1 MYSAEAGQ
9 SALLLSNQECESGYQ
24 KVKLVEV
31 KVGCGNGIAKVTD
44 SNMHALVAIHRLNTM
59 YMCVCV
65 CVRVCT
71 SYSAQVVHV
80 C

>member
-1 MYSAEAGQ
+1 M
-9 SALLLSNQECESGYQ
+9 
-24 KVKLVEV
+24 EV

-65 CVRVCT
+65 CVCVCALAIVRKWCMCAKEGAR
-71 SYSAQVVHV
+71 SMRESRWMW
-80 C
+80 